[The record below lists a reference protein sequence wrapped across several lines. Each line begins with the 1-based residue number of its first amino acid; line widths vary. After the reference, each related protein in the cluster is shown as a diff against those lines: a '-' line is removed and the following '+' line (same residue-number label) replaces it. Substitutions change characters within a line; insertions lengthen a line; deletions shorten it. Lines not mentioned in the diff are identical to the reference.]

1 MFAHNSGRT
10 SNSNACTILVEVN
23 CPLVGEGAND
33 HSSDVG
39 GAYNQWSDVGGE
51 VAILKHV
58 NFE

>member
-1 MFAHNSGRT
+1 VGGQVIQMHVPY
-10 SNSNACTILVEVN
+10 LVEVN

-39 GAYNQWSDVGGE
+39 GAYNQLSDVGGE
-51 VAILKHV
+51 VVILKHV

>member
-39 GAYNQWSDVGGE
+39 GAYNQ
-51 VAILKHV
+51 
-58 NFE
+58 